1 MPEQIEFLQINLS
14 QGKVRCLEKEM
25 AMGEIGKPGRS
36 ELRPAAKEIAAVEE
50 RKLGEANAGTLE
62 ERVSAFE
69 ERRPDDPG
77 VERKEEEEV
86 AAYEKLR
93 QEVRRLLADVREN
106 VNAETL
112 KQALEKANAGMKE
125 AGGYTAEVLN
135 RAAEAVKRDL
145 GRTAL
150 KLGPK
155 WSEFS
160 EKSADTFAVW
170 RDHGTH
176 LLGKAAVATGEW
188 LQKTGSRLEHQAYLS
203 GEITYGGTFECAS
216 CGEMT
221 VLAQSGRV
229 PVCARCKG
237 TEFRRAG

>member
-1 MPEQIEFLQINLS
+1 
-14 QGKVRCLEKEM
+14 
-25 AMGEIGKPGRS
+25 MGETEKPDRS
-36 ELRPAAKEIAAVEE
+36 GLRPAAEEIAAVEE
-50 RKLGEANAGTLE
+50 RKRGEAGARPLE
-62 ERVSAFE
+62 ERMDAFE
-69 ERRPDDPG
+69 ERRPDDSG
-77 VERKEEEEV
+77 VERKDEEEV

-112 KQALEKANAGMKE
+112 KEALESATAGMKE
-125 AGGYTAEVLN
+125 AGGYTVEVLN
-135 RAAEAVKRDL
+135 RAADAVKRDL

-160 EKSADTFAVW
+160 EKSADAFAVW

-229 PVCARCKG
+229 PACARCKG
-237 TEFRRAG
+237 TEFRRAA